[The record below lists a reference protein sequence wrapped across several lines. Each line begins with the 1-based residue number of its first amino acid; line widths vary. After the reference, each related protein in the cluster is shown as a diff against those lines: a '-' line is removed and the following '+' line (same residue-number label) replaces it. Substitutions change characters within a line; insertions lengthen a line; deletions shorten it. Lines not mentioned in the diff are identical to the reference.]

1 MRCPTM
7 ACPPTSSGSGTRV
20 AARAHRRATHWL
32 CAAWLAGAAAA
43 GAAELPRFPGAA
55 VWNQDISA
63 APVHPQSAAMLQRLS
78 SLGGWGNQNRF
89 QIDFSIHVVRAPA
102 GAPTL
107 PLVANPEEF
116 YAGDCEATGSQVP
129 VPPGGAIEGST
140 NYSCDN
146 RCLPDDECADCHLL
160 VAQGD
165 ILYELYRANVVAGAV
180 EATCLARWN
189 LRHVYPP
196 QGRGEHCTSADAAG
210 FPIAALLF
218 NADEVAAGEIR
229 HAIRFILPNA
239 RMASDPALGGVSGR
253 LYVRPASHAGAPGG
267 PVDTVPYGARLRLK
281 AGFDTSGYPP
291 GARVVLAAMK
301 RHGIVLADGGNI
313 ALTAESDRFTTAKW
327 SDANV
332 GIMAQSL
339 LGVQVTD
346 FEVVDT
352 GPRIG
357 ETYDCERTDI
367 PFDVLL
373 SDGFE

>member
-1 MRCPTM
+1 MAYQPTW
-7 ACPPTSSGSGTRV
+7 SGSAPRERARTA
-20 AARAHRRATHWL
+20 AARAACGL
-32 CAAWLAGAAAA
+32 LLACGALV
-43 GAAELPRFPGAA
+43 GGPVRAAELPRFPSAA

-63 APVHPQSAAMLQRLS
+63 APLHPQSAALLQQLAT
-78 SLGGWGNQNRF
+78 LGGWGNQNRF
-89 QIDFSIHVVRAPA
+89 QIDFSIHVVQAAA

-107 PLVANPEEF
+107 ALAANPEEF
-116 YAGDCEATGSQVP
+116 YGADCDPVGSLVP
-129 VPPGGAIEGST
+129 IPPGGAIEGST

-146 RCLPDDECADCHLL
+146 RCVPDGECFDCHLL
-160 VAQGD
+160 VAQGTT
-165 ILYELYRANVVAGAV
+165 LYELYRANVTAGAV

-189 LRHVYPP
+189 LAYVYPP

-239 RMASDPALGGVSGR
+239 RMASDASLGGVAGR
-253 LYVRPASHAGAPGG
+253 LYVRPASHAGG
-267 PVDTVPYGARLRLK
+267 PSGPAGTVPYGARLRLK
-281 AGFDTSGYPP
+281 AGFDTSAFSP

-301 RHGIVLADGGNI
+301 KHGIVLADGGNI
-313 ALTAESDRFTTAKW
+313 ALTAQDDRFTTAKW
-327 SDANV
+327 DDANV
-332 GIMAQSL
+332 GISSQSL

-346 FEVVDT
+346 FEVVET

-357 ETYDCERTDI
+357 ETYECERTDI

>member
-1 MRCPTM
+1 M
-7 ACPPTSSGSGTRV
+7 AFPPTWSGSAPLAGARPARARIARLLLLACGILAV
-20 AARAHRRATHWL
+20 GAARA
-32 CAAWLAGAAAA
+32 AA
-43 GAAELPRFPGAA
+43 LPRFPAAA
-55 VWNQDISA
+55 VWNQDIST
-63 APVHPQSAAMLQRLS
+63 APLHPQSTAMLQQLAA
-78 SLGGWGNQNRF
+78 LGGWGNQNRF
-89 QIDFSIHVVRAPA
+89 QIDFSIHVVQAAA

-107 PLVANPEEF
+107 PLAANPEEF
-116 YAGDCEATGSQVP
+116 YGSDCEPVGSLVP
-129 VPPGGAIEGST
+129 VPPGGAIEGSSDYT
-140 NYSCDN
+140 CDN
-146 RCLPDDECADCHLL
+146 RCEPDDECFDCHLL
-160 VAQGD
+160 VAQGNV
-165 ILYELYRANVVAGAV
+165 LYELYRANVTAGAV

-189 LRHVYPP
+189 LSHVYPP

-239 RMASDPALGGVSGR
+239 RMASDASLGGVAGR
-253 LYVRPASHAGAPGG
+253 LYVRPASHAGG
-267 PVDTVPYGARLRLK
+267 PSGPAGTVPYGARLRLK
-281 AGFDTSGYPP
+281 AGFDTSGFSP

-301 RHGIVLADGGNI
+301 KYGIVLADGGNI
-313 ALTAESDRFTTAKW
+313 ALTAQDDRYTTAKW

-332 GIMAQSL
+332 GITPQSL

-346 FEVVDT
+346 FEVIDT